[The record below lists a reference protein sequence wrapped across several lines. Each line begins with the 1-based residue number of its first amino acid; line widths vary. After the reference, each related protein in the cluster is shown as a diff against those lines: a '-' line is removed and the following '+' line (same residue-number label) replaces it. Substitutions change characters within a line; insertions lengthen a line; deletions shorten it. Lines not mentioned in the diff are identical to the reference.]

1 MYRGLLDREPL
12 SSGQVFQGHVETP
25 LHERSSECSAMKF
38 HVAKGQRLLASAAK
52 IVMTGEPYQHVDLTT
67 DMPMLDREL
76 GLQMTAANGCQQMRA
91 PRVVFFT
98 SRVGNSASWIWVFVR
113 SSKSCE
119 VLLSCVDSK
128 VQDRP

>member
-1 MYRGLLDREPL
+1 MQRDEVPRCEGAEATGVGSEDR
-12 SSGQVFQGHVETP
+12 HD
-25 LHERSSECSAMKF
+25 
-38 HVAKGQRLLASAAK
+38 
-52 IVMTGEPYQHVDLTT
+52 GEPYQHVDLTT